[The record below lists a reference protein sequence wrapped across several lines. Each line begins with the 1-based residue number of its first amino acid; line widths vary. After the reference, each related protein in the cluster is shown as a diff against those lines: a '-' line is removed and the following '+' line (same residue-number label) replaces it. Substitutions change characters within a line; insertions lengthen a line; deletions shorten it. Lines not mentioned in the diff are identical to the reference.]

1 MPRAPNHRAR
11 AARSGRATARRGRTR
26 AARAWP
32 RVRRSLPLLQ
42 RRPRAPRRA
51 MTSRRGLDRPSG
63 EIGPLALEPAR
74 VHRTRVAVRHLATR
88 VEAEAVVADLR
99 DAAATDV
106 AAR

>member
-32 RVRRSLPLLQ
+32 RVRRSLHLLQ

-74 VHRTRVAVRHLATR
+74 AHRALLAVRHLAAR
-88 VEAEAVVADLR
+88 VEAEPVVADLR
-99 DAAATDV
+99 DAASTDIPT
-106 AAR
+106 R